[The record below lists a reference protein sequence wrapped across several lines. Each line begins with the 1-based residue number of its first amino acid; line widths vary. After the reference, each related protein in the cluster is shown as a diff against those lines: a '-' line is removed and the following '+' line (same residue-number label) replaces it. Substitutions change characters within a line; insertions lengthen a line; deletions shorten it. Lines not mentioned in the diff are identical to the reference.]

1 MSKRKY
7 ALDTCITIFKS
18 FEKKQIFTLTA
29 AVSFYAF
36 LSLFPFFVTV
46 IYIAARVFTK
56 TITVTQIE
64 EYLKLFPPTMTET
77 VVANI
82 DSIIKS
88 GKTFSVISVIFL
100 VYLAFKVFTMLEK
113 ALDIIYNTQE
123 RRVTWIAT
131 AKAFLFFM
139 LTAFILLILF
149 FSGNTVLF
157 LTSKLQQI
165 PFLDSYK
172 LILLLQIAIET
183 IFFSL
188 SYKFLCHKP
197 LSLKRAFIGGIVTT
211 FLWEILKHIFG
222 LYIVSIKAYSLVYGS
237 IGSIILL
244 QLWLYYSILIY
255 LFGAEI
261 SEDI

>member
-1 MSKRKY
+1 MGKRKY
-7 ALDTCITIFKS
+7 ALKTCLTIFKS
-18 FEKKQIFTLTA
+18 FKEKQIFTLTA

-36 LSLFPFFVTV
+36 LSLFPFFATL
-46 IYIAARVFTK
+46 IYISTVVFTK
-56 TITVTQIE
+56 TISVTQIE

-82 DSIIKS
+82 DSIVKS
-88 GKTFSVISVIFL
+88 GKTFSLISVFLL

-113 ALDIIYNTQE
+113 ALDIIYNTTD
-123 RRVTWIAT
+123 RRVEWKAT
-131 AKAFLFFM
+131 LKAFLFFI

-149 FSGNTVLF
+149 FSGNTMLV
-157 LTSKLQQI
+157 LTSKLEEI

-172 LILLLQIAIET
+172 LILLMQVSIE
-183 IFFSL
+183 IVFFSL
-188 SYKFLCHKP
+188 SYKFLCHKK
-197 LSLKRAFIGGIVTT
+197 LSLKRALIGGTVTT
-211 FLWEILKHIFG
+211 FLWEIVKHLFG

>member
-1 MSKRKY
+1 MNKRKY
-7 ALDTCITIFKS
+7 ALKTGLTIVKS
-18 FEKKQIFTLTA
+18 FKEKQIFTLAA

-36 LSLFPFFVTV
+36 LSLFPFFITV
-46 IYIAARVFTK
+46 IYISAVVFTK
-56 TITVTQIE
+56 TITVAQIE

-82 DSIIKS
+82 DSIVKS

-100 VYLAFKVFTMLEK
+100 IYLAFKVFTMLEK
-113 ALDIIYNTQE
+113 ALDIIYNTRE
-123 RRVTWIAT
+123 SRVSWRAT
-131 AKAFLFFM
+131 LKTFLFFV
-139 LTAFILLILF
+139 LTAFIMLILF

-157 LTSKLQQI
+157 LTSKVQNI
-165 PFLDSYK
+165 PFINSYQ
-172 LILLLQIAIET
+172 LILLLQIVIE
-183 IFFSL
+183 ILFFSL
-188 SYKFLCHKP
+188 SYKFLSHKH
-197 LSLKRAFIGGIVTT
+197 LSFKRAFTGGTVTT
-211 FLWEILKHIFG
+211 FLWEIVKHIFG

>member
-1 MSKRKY
+1 MNKRKY
-7 ALDTCITIFKS
+7 ALKTGLTIIKS
-18 FEKKQIFTLTA
+18 FKEKQIFTLAA

-36 LSLFPFFVTV
+36 LSLFPFFITV
-46 IYIAARVFTK
+46 IYIAAIVFTK
-56 TITVTQIE
+56 TITVAQIE

-77 VVANI
+77 IVANI
-82 DSIIKS
+82 DSIVKS

-100 VYLAFKVFTMLEK
+100 LYLAFKVFTMLEK
-113 ALDIIYNTQE
+113 ALDIIYNTKE
-123 RRVTWIAT
+123 SRNGWIAT
-131 AKAFLFFM
+131 IKTFLFFL
-139 LTAFILLILF
+139 LTAFVLLILF
-149 FSGNTVLF
+149 FSNSTMLF

-165 PFLDSYK
+165 PFLNSYQ
-172 LILLLQIAIET
+172 LILLFQIGIEI
-183 IFFSL
+183 IFFSF
-188 SYKFLCHKP
+188 SYKFLSHKP
-197 LSLKRAFIGGIVTT
+197 LAIKRAFIGGIVTT
-211 FLWEILKHIFG
+211 FLWEIVKHIFG